1 MYILSQVLGVAGI
14 ISMLASIAF
23 DTRKKLPVFEML
35 AIILFGL
42 QYFILKAIP
51 AVIMLIIL
59 FLRCIVFFYIEKKYK
74 KVPFFILLVFLA
86 SIIVAPVIST
96 FIYTI
101 GIWQKNTNI
110 QRIVTLFIS
119 CILIGYNVY
128 VRAYSLLIWN
138 IFEII
143 ASLIAI
149 YNINLNDKKI
159 KKGRML

>member
-59 FLRCIVFFYIEKKYK
+59 FIRCIVFFYIEK
-74 KVPFFILLVFLA
+74 
-86 SIIVAPVIST
+86 S
-96 FIYTI
+96 
-101 GIWQKNTNI
+101 
-110 QRIVTLFIS
+110 
-119 CILIGYNVY
+119 
-128 VRAYSLLIWN
+128 
-138 IFEII
+138 
-143 ASLIAI
+143 
-149 YNINLNDKKI
+149 I
-159 KKGRML
+159 KKFHFLYYWFFLLQLL